1 LGVAAFRQNRPEKS
15 DRAGGSFFMRRSDV
29 PTPALLVDIDILDR
43 NIAIMADWSRQSG
56 VRLRPHAKAHKC
68 VEVGQRI
75 MAAGALGISCATIG
89 EAEAMALGGITG
101 ILITAPLA
109 SSESLD
115 RLRRLLLR
123 GADVTIVADHPDSV
137 ARLADLA
144 AGSGRKL
151 GILVDVDVGMGRTG
165 CHDIPDAVA
174 LAKQV
179 KAAASLTYAGIQA
192 YWGNLQHVTPF
203 AERVQRIGVQ
213 IERVRAT
220 VGALAAAGMKPG
232 IVSGGGTGSH
242 RIDATAGLFTE
253 IQPGSYLFMDS
264 AYRAIS
270 ISENDNPFQPSLFV
284 AATVVSVNTPGRIVV
299 NAGWKAFAADSGKP
313 AALRGAPAG
322 AEYRFMGD
330 EHGALDFPGDAA
342 KPKLGAIIEFL
353 TSHCDPTV
361 NLYGAF
367 HVVRGDEVIDIWPIR
382 ARY

>member
-1 LGVAAFRQNRPEKS
+1 
-15 DRAGGSFFMRRSDV
+15 MRRSEV

-43 NIAIMADWSRQSG
+43 NIAIMRDWSKSTG
-56 VRLRPHAKAHKC
+56 VKLRPHAKAHKC

-89 EAEAMALGGITG
+89 EAEVMALGGITG
-101 ILITAPLA
+101 ILITAPMVA
-109 SSESLD
+109 AD
-115 RLRRLLLR
+115 AVQRVRRLLLR
-123 GADVTIVADHPDSV
+123 GHHLAIVTDHPESVKLLADV
-137 ARLADLA
+137 A
-144 AGSGRKL
+144 AGSGRK
-151 GILVDVDVGMGRTG
+151 IDVLVDVDVGMGRTG

-179 KAAASLTYAGIQA
+179 KASPSLNYAGIQA

-203 AERVQRIGVQ
+203 AERAQRIGVQ
-213 IERVRAT
+213 IQRVKAT
-220 VGALAAAGMKPG
+220 
-232 IVSGGGTGSH
+232 
-242 RIDATAGLFTE
+242 IDAPANLFTE

-284 AATVVSVNTPGRIVV
+284 AASVVSVNTPGRVVV

>member
-1 LGVAAFRQNRPEKS
+1 
-15 DRAGGSFFMRRSDV
+15 MRRSDV

-43 NIAIMADWSRQSG
+43 NIAIMSDWSKQSG

-89 EAEAMALGGITG
+89 EAEVMALGGISG
-101 ILITAPLA
+101 ILITAPMVA
-109 SSESLD
+109 ADAIE
-115 RLRRLLLR
+115 RLRRLMLR
-123 GADVTIVADHPDSV
+123 GVTLAIVADHPDSV
-137 ARLADLA
+137 RLLADVA
-144 AGSGRKL
+144 AGAGRR
-151 GILVDVDVGMGRTG
+151 IDVLVDVDVGMGRTG
-165 CHDIPDAVA
+165 CHDIPEAVA

-179 KAAASLTYAGIQA
+179 KASPSLNYAGIQA

-213 IERVRAT
+213 MQKVRA
-220 VGALAAAGMKPG
+220 VIDALAAAGLKPA

-242 RIDATAGLFTE
+242 RIDTLAGLFTE

-284 AATVVSVNTPGRIVV
+284 AASVVSVNTPGRVVV

-330 EHGALDFPGDAA
+330 EHGALDFPAETA
-342 KPKLGAIIEFL
+342 KPKLGSTIEFL

-361 NLYGAF
+361 NLYGKF
-367 HVVRGDEVIDIWPIR
+367 HVVRGEEVVDIWPIR

>member
-1 LGVAAFRQNRPEKS
+1 
-15 DRAGGSFFMRRSDV
+15 MRRSDV

-43 NIAIMADWSRQSG
+43 NIAIMADWSRQTG
-56 VRLRPHAKAHKC
+56 VKLRPHAKAHKC

-89 EAEAMALGGITG
+89 EAETMALGGISG
-101 ILITAPLA
+101 ILITAPMVSADALQ
-109 SSESLD
+109 
-115 RLRRLLLR
+115 RLGRLLLR
-123 GADVTIVADHPDSV
+123 GAHLTIVADHPDSV
-137 ARLADLA
+137 KNLADLA
-144 AGSGRKL
+144 AGAGRKID
-151 GILVDVDVGMGRTG
+151 ILVDVDVGMGRTG
-165 CHDIPDAVA
+165 CHDIPDALA

-179 KAAASLTYAGIQA
+179 KASPSLVYAGIQA

-203 AERVQRIGVQ
+203 AERAQRIGVQ
-213 IERVRAT
+213 MQRVKAT
-220 VGALAAAGMKPG
+220 VEALAAAGLKPA

-242 RIDATAGLFTE
+242 RIDALAGIFTE

-270 ISENDNPFQPSLFV
+270 ISENDNPFQASLFV
-284 AATVVSVNTPGRIVV
+284 AATVVAVNTPNRVVV

-313 AALRGAPAG
+313 AVLRGAPPG
-322 AEYRFMGD
+322 SDFRFMGD
-330 EHGALDFPGDAA
+330 EHGALDWSTDVAR
-342 KPKLGAIIEFL
+342 PKLGSTIEFL

-367 HVVRGDEVIDIWPIR
+367 HVVRGEEVVDIWPIR